1 LFVGGE
7 RAVLERQPVDPA
19 AASKGVSRLHAFR
32 ECPDLVALG
41 ATGPVGERRGPA
53 TVILANAQRLPR
65 AIRALHQVAR
75 PRSRRQIDKRATIR
89 TLDGQRHRIPK
100 SRCSRPRSN
109 PTTISSSIVMTGTA
123 SRPVRPIN
131 SMRASVSSATFLAVN
146 STPWDERNSFAA
158 WHDIQVEDQ
167 YTVTSRVVMRRPR
180 SPRIDHPFAVPSDSF
195 PSRPPKMCRPSLN
208 ASSTVAPPTRPP
220 PPRRVSHPPAHSY
233 PPPTGEV

>member
-1 LFVGGE
+1 
-7 RAVLERQPVDPA
+7 
-19 AASKGVSRLHAFR
+19 
-32 ECPDLVALG
+32 
-41 ATGPVGERRGPA
+41 
-53 TVILANAQRLPR
+53 
-65 AIRALHQVAR
+65 
-75 PRSRRQIDKRATIR
+75 
-89 TLDGQRHRIPK
+89 
-100 SRCSRPRSN
+100 
-109 PTTISSSIVMTGTA
+109 MTGTA

-208 ASSTVAPPTRPP
+208 ASSTVAPAPAALGVRSSPRPQMLFRP
-220 PPRRVSHPPAHSY
+220 EEVEHRSEPGGDPRLALGPLLDPNQDAVRVRGRSHR
-233 PPPTGEV
+233 TD